1 MRNVDRA
8 SRPEAAKNKCRLPKP
23 EEAADR
29 RTLFYMTCYL
39 IDFENV
45 HEDGFAGIGK
55 LAQDDVV
62 YCFFTRNAPKISLS
76 VLAESKGIQ
85 FRFIEAS
92 AGKQSLDLA
101 LGSYLGYLIAQEDK
115 DTRFVIISNDTGYL
129 KIADFWNRRFGAN
142 TVREC
147 PSMEA
152 FLEPPASPQPI
163 VQPAQK
169 KPAERQRKGRQ
180 MVRKPT
186 AKPVAAAPQPAK
198 EQLSVPTAPA
208 PVPAPVPQ
216 PVRPAEPAEPKP
228 AQEAQQKETA
238 PREEP
243 DPAAME
249 YIQAQIAKYAGE
261 KNIRQ
266 LVYRAIVRKYGQK
279 QGTKLYNGIK
289 KTITVQRSEPAKEPQ
304 E

>member
-1 MRNVDRA
+1 
-8 SRPEAAKNKCRLPKP
+8 
-23 EEAADR
+23 
-29 RTLFYMTCYL
+29 MTCYL

-92 AGKQSLDLA
+92 VGKQSLDLA
-101 LGSYLGYLIAQEDK
+101 LGSFLGYLIAQEEK
-115 DTRFVIISNDTGYL
+115 DTRFVIVSNDTGYL
-129 KIADFWNRRFGAN
+129 KIADFWNRRLAPN
-142 TVREC
+142 AVRVC
-147 PSMEA
+147 GTMEA
-152 FLEPPASPQPI
+152 SLEIPALLQNQP
-163 VQPAQK
+163 VQRK
-169 KPAERQRKGRQ
+169 TVERQRNPRRQ

-186 AKPVAAAPQPAK
+186 AKPAADASQPAK
-198 EQLSVPTAPA
+198 EPIPGSAAPA
-208 PVPAPVPQ
+208 PAPQ
-216 PVRPAEPAEPKP
+216 PVKPPDPAESKP
-228 AQEAQQKETA
+228 AQEPQQKEPA

-243 DPAAME
+243 DPAALE

-279 QGTKLYNGIK
+279 QGTKLYNSIK

>member
-1 MRNVDRA
+1 
-8 SRPEAAKNKCRLPKP
+8 
-23 EEAADR
+23 
-29 RTLFYMTCYL
+29 MTCYL

-55 LAQDDVV
+55 VAQDDVV

-101 LGSYLGYLIAQEDK
+101 LGSFLGFLIAQEEK
-115 DTRFVIISNDTGYL
+115 DTRFVIVSNDTGYL
-129 KIADFWNRRFGAN
+129 KIADFWNRRLAPN
-142 TVREC
+142 TVRVC
-147 PSMEA
+147 GSMEA
-152 FLEPPASPQPI
+152 SMNPPVPQNLPE
-163 VQPAQK
+163 QK
-169 KPAERQRKGRQ
+169 RPAERQRNTRRQ

-186 AKPVAAAPQPAK
+186 AKPVAEAAQPVKEPIPVSAVSAPQPVK
-198 EQLSVPTAPA
+198 PMESS
-208 PVPAPVPQ
+208 
-216 PVRPAEPAEPKP
+216 EPKT
-228 AQEAQQKETA
+228 AQETQQKEPVT
-238 PREEP
+238 REEP
-243 DPAAME
+243 DPVAIE

-279 QGTKLYNGIK
+279 QGTKLYNSIK
-289 KTITVQRSEPAKEPQ
+289 KTITVQRSEPAKETQ